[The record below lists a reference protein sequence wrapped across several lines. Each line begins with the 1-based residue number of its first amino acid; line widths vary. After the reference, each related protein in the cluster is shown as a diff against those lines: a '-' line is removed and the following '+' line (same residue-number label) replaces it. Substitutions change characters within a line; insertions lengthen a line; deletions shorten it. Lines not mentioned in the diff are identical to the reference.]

1 MTRKK
6 RPVRTLAD
14 YELAHRQLAE
24 RLSRIG
30 FLWPGSLTRRYLPC
44 GNPRCACRTDR
55 EARHGPYVYWSTKKE
70 GKTISRKLPAEEA
83 QILEQW
89 VANRRETKEIL
100 DEMMAISQKAYR
112 LVLKQDAK
120 KRDPKVCR

>member
-1 MTRKK
+1 MSRKK
-6 RPVRTLAD
+6 VSVQTLAD

-30 FLWPGSLTRRYLPC
+30 FLWPGSLTRRYLKC
-44 GNPRCACRTDR
+44 GNPRCACRTDPK
-55 EARHGPYVYWSTKKE
+55 ARHGPYMYWSTKKE
-70 GKTISRKLPAEEA
+70 GKTISKKLPAEEA
-83 QILEQW
+83 QILERW

-100 DEMMAISQKAYR
+100 DDMMAVSQKAYQ

-120 KRDPKVCR
+120 KRDPKVRR